1 MCRIKQL
8 FLFFLIMT
16 ASTFASEPDFGK
28 FDGTAVI
35 LDLNTSAKTVYGIH
49 ADERVNPCSTFKIL
63 NSMIALDS
71 GVVRDENETI
81 AWDGVVREYPVWNRD
96 HTMRSAIGVSAV
108 WFYQELARRVGAKR
122 MAQMVSLAYYG
133 NGDTS
138 RTLTDFW
145 LGGGSLLIS
154 PAEEAVFVK
163 SLVEE
168 KLPFSK
174 RTMKTAKDIIIL
186 QKDGQS
192 ALAGKTGSCGGI
204 GWFVGFVERREETQV
219 FAFQI
224 RGDGA
229 NGTEAKKIALEYLK
243 NEGRQHP

>member
-1 MCRIKQL
+1 MRAL
-8 FLFFLIMT
+8 FMLLMT
-16 ASTFASEPDFGK
+16 LPLLAVEPDFGK

-35 LDLNTSAKTVYGIH
+35 IDLNSSTKTVYGTY

-71 GVVRDENETI
+71 GVVKDENETI
-81 AWDGVVREYPVWNRD
+81 KWDGVVRGYPAWNQD
-96 HTMRSAIGVSAV
+96 HSMRSAISVSVV
-108 WFYQELARRVGAKR
+108 WFYQEMARRVGAER
-122 MAQMVSLAYYG
+122 MARIVAQAHYG

-154 PAEEAVFVK
+154 PYEEARFLK
-163 SLVEE
+163 ALVEE

-174 RTMKTAKDIIIL
+174 RSMRTAKDIITL
-186 QKDGQS
+186 RKDKQS
-192 ALAGKTGSCGGI
+192 ILAGKTGSCNGI
-204 GWFVGFVERREETQV
+204 GWFVGFIERHDDTQV
-219 FAFQI
+219 FVFQI

-229 NGTEAKKIALEYLK
+229 NGAEAKKIALEYLK
-243 NEGRQHP
+243 N

>member
-1 MCRIKQL
+1 MRAL
-8 FLFFLIMT
+8 FMLLMT
-16 ASTFASEPDFGK
+16 LPLLAVEPDFGK

-35 LDLNTSAKTVYGIH
+35 IDLNSSTKTVYGTH
-49 ADERVNPCSTFKIL
+49 ADERVNPCSTFKIF

-81 AWDGVVREYPVWNRD
+81 KWDGVVRGYPAWNQD
-96 HTMRSAIGVSAV
+96 HSMRSAISVSVV
-108 WFYQELARRVGAKR
+108 WFYQEMARRVGAER
-122 MAQMVSLAYYG
+122 MARIVAQAHYG

-154 PAEEAVFVK
+154 PYEEARFLK
-163 SLVEE
+163 ALVEE

-174 RTMKTAKDIIIL
+174 RSMRTAKDIITL
-186 QKDGQS
+186 RKDKQS
-192 ALAGKTGSCGGI
+192 ILAGKTGSCNGI
-204 GWFVGFVERREETQV
+204 GWFVGFIERYDDTQV

-229 NGTEAKKIALEYLK
+229 NGAEAKKIALEYLK
-243 NEGRQHP
+243 N